1 MPYQSPILAAIKRT
15 SLVLLCLSLTG
26 ANTLAGTTSTRSAT
40 NKAVTPKLVN
50 YIPLS
55 ANDEARLAAEIVAAR
70 DSENQDPAVAQNQSQ
85 TKPGLSIQSDQGRQ
99 NGQPGFV
106 GEPINLNV
114 VNADIRDIL
123 NYITEQYG
131 VNFVIDSSV
140 RSVPVT
146 VNVQD
151 VPWNVALEA
160 ILRANRLGIESSDN
174 ILRVATTDV
183 LAREAETQ

>member
-40 NKAVTPKLVN
+40 NKAVTLKLVN

-85 TKPGLSIQSDQGRQ
+85 TNRGLSIHSDQGRPY
-99 NGQPGFV
+99 GQRGFV
-106 GEPINLNV
+106 GGAIERV
-114 VNADIRDIL
+114 VVS
-123 NYITEQYG
+123 G
-131 VNFVIDSSV
+131 VMGG
-140 RSVPVT
+140 RG
-146 VNVQD
+146 
-151 VPWNVALEA
+151 E
-160 ILRANRLGIESSDN
+160 
-174 ILRVATTDV
+174 
-183 LAREAETQ
+183 